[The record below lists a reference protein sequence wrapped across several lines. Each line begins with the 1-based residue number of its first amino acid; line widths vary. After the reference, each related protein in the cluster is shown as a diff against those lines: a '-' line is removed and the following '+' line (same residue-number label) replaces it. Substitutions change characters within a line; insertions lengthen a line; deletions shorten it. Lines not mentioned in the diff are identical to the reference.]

1 MERSQQQNLGN
12 TEKERME
19 LCELE
24 KNNPACENFTV
35 KTKKE
40 THKFLKSCV
49 FNNTSSNEKKC
60 IEEKKGNSCS
70 FLLVLPRKA
79 KWPP

>member
-1 MERSQQQNLGN
+1 MEKVKSFATHYYGAKPAAKLGQHR
-12 TEKERME
+12 KERME

-49 FNNTSSNEKKC
+49 FNNTSSNEKNVLKRRRG
-60 IEEKKGNSCS
+60 I
-70 FLLVLPRKA
+70 LVPFC
-79 KWPP
+79 